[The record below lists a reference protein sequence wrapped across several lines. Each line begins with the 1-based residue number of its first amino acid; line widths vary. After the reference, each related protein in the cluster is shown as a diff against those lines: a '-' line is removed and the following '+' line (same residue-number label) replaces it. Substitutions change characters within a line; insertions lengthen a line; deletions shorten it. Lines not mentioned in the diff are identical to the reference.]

1 MHPLLRLVAIAIFC
15 LTLPLQVPA
24 QPRHPSVLL
33 ETSMG
38 DVVIALDTEAAPQ
51 TVDNFL
57 HYVTTG
63 FYGDTIFHRVI
74 KGFMI
79 QGGGMTSDMRKK
91 KTAPPI
97 SNEADNGLANT
108 TGTIAMARTSNPHSA
123 TSQFFINVADNNFL
137 DHKNKTASGW
147 GYCVFGRVVKGM
159 EIVKAIENVPTAIR
173 SGRRDVPV
181 KPVVIKR
188 ASVMEKPKPSK
199 TK

>member
-1 MHPLLRLVAIAIFC
+1 MRPLLRIVAMAIFC
-15 LTLPLQVPA
+15 LTLPLPA
-24 QPRHPSVLL
+24 AAQHHHPTVLL

-38 DVVIALDTEAAPQ
+38 DVVIALDAEAAPQ

-57 HYVTTG
+57 QYVTSG
-63 FYGDTIFHRVI
+63 FYSGTIFHRVI

-79 QGGGMTSDMRKK
+79 QGGGLTSDMRKK

-97 SNEADNGLANT
+97 SNEADNGLANAI
-108 TGTIAMARTSNPHSA
+108 GTIAMARTSNPHSA
-123 TSQFFINVADNNFL
+123 TSQFFINVADNSFL
-137 DHKNKTASGW
+137 DHKNKTTSGW

-159 EIVKAIENVPTAIR
+159 EIVKTIENVPTAMR

-181 KPVVIKR
+181 ESVVIER